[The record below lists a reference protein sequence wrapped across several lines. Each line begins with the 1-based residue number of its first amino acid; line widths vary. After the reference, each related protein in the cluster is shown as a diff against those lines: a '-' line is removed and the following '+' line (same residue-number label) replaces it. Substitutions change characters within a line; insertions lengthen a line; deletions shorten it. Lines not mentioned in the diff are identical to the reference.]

1 MKRSLGVTLAA
12 VVQFAG
18 SAFTL
23 LMAIGHLVGFAMSNR
38 FAPNLPF
45 IKAVLIVG
53 GCFYLALGSL
63 GTATAIGVLAL
74 KRWARI
80 STLIFGWILIVIG
93 VLGALSIF
101 AVPMPVLGPST
112 QHIIVIVKLVVAAV
126 FGLFAIIGGWWAWL
140 FTRANVREQ
149 FKMPSVSAK

>member
-1 MKRSLGVTLAA
+1 MKRSGGVTSVA
-12 VVQFAG
+12 VVQFVG
-18 SAFTL
+18 SIFTL
-23 LMAIGHLVGFAMSNR
+23 LMAIGHLVGFAMSDR

-45 IKAVLIVG
+45 IKDVLIIG

-80 STLIFGWILIVIG
+80 STLIFAWILIVIG
-93 VLGALSIF
+93 VLGALSMF

-112 QHIIVIVKLVVAAV
+112 QHIIVIAKIIVAVVSGILAV
-126 FGLFAIIGGWWAWL
+126 IGGWWAWL

-149 FKMPSVSAK
+149 FKTATVSAK